1 VTARARPIAIH
12 LPGIGRDGLGG
23 GAERVAV
30 TLAGEFVRAG
40 RPTDLVLSVAH
51 PASSREVP
59 PGVRII
65 DLNSRRLWTALP
77 GLIAYRWRERPR
89 VVLSI
94 MPLANTLNVLSAAVA
109 PRGARPTVLSEQ
121 NARSI
126 ALDHRFG
133 AEGTRLLHPVCRLTY
148 PSAGAVIGCSEGVA
162 ALVRAAYP
170 SLGTRVVGI
179 PNPVEASTG
188 RTAVPP
194 HPWLGDPKTPCL
206 VGLGRLHEQ
215 KDHLTFLR
223 TLERV
228 RQVQSVRAL
237 LFGEG
242 PMRSAVEAEVLRL
255 GLEDH
260 VRLLGYVPDPRRFLA
275 WADLLLHTA
284 LWEGLP
290 VVLLEALAE
299 GVPVVSTDCPT
310 GPREILDG
318 GSFGFLAPTGDDE
331 ALANA
336 VLATLK
342 KPRDP
347 SRLRA
352 RAQDFS
358 PTVIARRYLNV
369 IDQVSAP

>member
-1 VTARARPIAIH
+1 VRADQRPIAIH

-40 RPTDLVLSVAH
+40 RPTDLVLSVVH
-51 PASSREVP
+51 PGSSREVP

-89 VVLSI
+89 VVLSL
-94 MPLANTLNVLSAAVA
+94 MPLANALNVLSAAVA
-109 PRGARPTVLSEQ
+109 PRGARATVLSEQ

-126 ALDHRFG
+126 ALDWRFDT
-133 AEGTRLLHPVCRLTY
+133 EGTRLLHPVCRATY
-148 PSAGAVIGCSEGVA
+148 RRAGAVVGCSEGVA
-162 ALVRAAYP
+162 ERVRVAYP
-170 SLGTRVVGI
+170 SLGARVVGI
-179 PNPVEASTG
+179 PNPVEASMG
-188 RTAVPP
+188 RMEAPP

-228 RQVQSVRAL
+228 RQVRSVRAL
-237 LFGEG
+237 LIGEG
-242 PMRSAVEAEVLRL
+242 PMRGAVEAEILRL

-318 GSFGFLAPTGDDE
+318 GAFGYLAPTGDDE
-331 ALANA
+331 ALASA
-336 VLATLK
+336 VLAALEE
-342 KPRDP
+342 PRDS

-352 RAQDFS
+352 RAEDFS
-358 PTVIARRYLNV
+358 PAVIARRYLDV
-369 IDQVSAP
+369 IDRVARS